1 MLHNLLDLPVYSMF
15 VLVHDAR
22 NCQTV
27 SNISLSTV
35 TQKNGGDR
43 RKNIPFLVTIEV
55 KVKKMSKRKGDDNH
69 IHRIH

>member
-43 RKNIPFLVTIEV
+43 RKNIPTHNVIFSNYRSKSKKNV
-55 KVKKMSKRKGDDNH
+55 KAKR
-69 IHRIH
+69 R